1 MRAMISWLMLVAT
14 AGLLTAAVLQPPA
27 EEKVPLDKLPK
38 GVLDVVKNRFA
49 GAEVVEAVKEVK
61 TFYEVTIKDKGQ
73 QIDVTLEGEEIVSI
87 EKMIQAKDL
96 PKVVAKTLEEKYPNA
111 TYKIIEE
118 IIKVEKKD
126 ERFAYYEVLLT
137 TAEKKAI
144 EVLVN
149 SDGKIIHVEDK
160 SKEVKP

>member
-1 MRAMISWLMLVAT
+1 MRAFMVAFLVAGT
-14 AGLLTAAVLQPPA
+14 AGLLTAAAFQTPA

-38 GVLDVVKNRFA
+38 GVLDVVKARFA
-49 GAEVVEAVKEVK
+49 GAEMVEAVKEVK

-73 QIDVTLEGEEIVSI
+73 QVDVTLEGDEIVSI
-87 EKMIQAKDL
+87 EKMIQSKDL
-96 PKVVAKTLEEKYPNA
+96 PKVVAKTLETKYPNA

-137 TAEKKAI
+137 TADKKAV
-144 EVLVN
+144 EVLLNV
-149 SDGKIIHVEDK
+149 DGKIIHEEDK